1 MVPVT
6 LMTPLYPLVWAPP
19 PSLLGVRHDWATF
32 TGSLLVYCPEIF
44 SQGSAHPES
53 TKSNS
58 PSFSYSSS
66 ECIVI
71 KNKTASYFTSI
82 MGWFEN
88 SRGIAIRTM
97 KFWWKYRWAEW
108 QTSKQAAREKGRSW
122 EELFWMQ
129 VRWRKARVGDGRSF
143 PQAGLV
149 VGHGELFLLGSVTD
163 LLLFVNDLKWQCRR
177 LSILAFWFHF
187 KWDFLYSV
195 SHVVMK
201 SLYIMLGRQR
211 EYLYLPR
218 GC

>member
-6 LMTPLYPLVWAPP
+6 LMTPRYPLSWAPP
-19 PSLLGVRHDWATF
+19 PSLLWVRHDWATF

-71 KNKTASYFTSI
+71 KNKTASYFTRI

-97 KFWWKYRWAEW
+97 KFWWKYRWA
-108 QTSKQAAREKGRSW
+108 SGKQANKLLKKRDE
-122 EELFWMQ
+122 
-129 VRWRKARVGDGRSF
+129 VGKRCFECKSIGGK
-143 PQAGLV
+143 QECGMAGVFHRL
-149 VGHGELFLLGSVTD
+149 GLLLGLENSSSWG
-163 LLLFVNDLKWQCRR
+163 L
-177 LSILAFWFHF
+177 
-187 KWDFLYSV
+187 
-195 SHVVMK
+195 
-201 SLYIMLGRQR
+201 
-211 EYLYLPR
+211 
-218 GC
+218 